1 MKAKL
6 SHKKLQNLKL
16 LNVTLKLNIQQTI
29 NKKKFI
35 NKVNKALL
43 KIIILNCI
51 KIIEQSNINQ
61 EIINTQKRK

>member
-1 MKAKL
+1 MKTKL

-51 KIIEQSNINQ
+51 KIIE
-61 EIINTQKRK
+61 

>member
-1 MKAKL
+1 MKTKL

>member
-6 SHKKLQNLKL
+6 SHKKLQNHKL

-51 KIIEQSNINQ
+51 KIIE
-61 EIINTQKRK
+61 